1 MKDLNSILSTLSSIK
16 HELEENFHV
25 KSIGVFGS
33 AVRDDFRPDSDIDL
47 IVEFERPIG
56 IAFIDLADFIEQK
69 MKSKIDLVS
78 RRGIKPQYLKAI
90 EEEIVYV

>member
-47 IVEFERPIG
+47 IVEFEKPIG
-56 IAFIDLADFIEQK
+56 IAFIDLADFIEQN
-69 MKSKIDLVS
+69 MNSKIDLVS

-90 EEEIVYV
+90 EDEIVYV

>member
-25 KSIGVFGS
+25 KTIGIFGS
-33 AVRDDFRPDSDIDL
+33 AVRDDFRPDSDIDQ
-47 IVEFERPIG
+47 IVEFEKPIG

>member
-16 HELEENFHV
+16 HELKENFHV
-25 KSIGVFGS
+25 KTIGVFGS

-69 MKSKIDLVS
+69 MNSKIDLVS

>member
-1 MKDLNSILSTLSSIK
+1 MKDLNSILSALSSIK